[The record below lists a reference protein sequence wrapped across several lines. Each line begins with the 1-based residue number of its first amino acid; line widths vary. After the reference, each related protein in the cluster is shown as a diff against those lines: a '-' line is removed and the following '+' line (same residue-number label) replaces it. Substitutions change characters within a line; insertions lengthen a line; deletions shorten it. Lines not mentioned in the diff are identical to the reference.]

1 MDADNAGPGLSRPA
15 GATTPPCVMLVNA
28 NDPSGAGGL
37 TADIATI
44 VSVGGHA
51 VAVAC
56 GTYVRDTHQ
65 NRDFYSLEAD
75 AVTDQARAVLEDLPI
90 QAIKIGFM
98 GSPGQIAELAS
109 IAADYPDLPVV
120 AYMPDLA
127 WWDKEQIEAYLD
139 AFSELLL
146 PETTVLVGNHSTLSR
161 WLLPDWDRDVPP
173 GPREIAAAAAQAG
186 ALYTLTTGIPLP
198 DQRVSNVLASPA
210 SVIHSQSIELF
221 DATFSG
227 AGETLSAA
235 LVALLAHGYELP
247 QACAEALEYLD
258 QCLEA
263 GFRPGMGHVIPDRMF
278 WAEPEELDAAPEETS
293 IGSAVVIAANQDSG
307 EPLECLVLPTVPPAN
322 HDT

>member
-1 MDADNAGPGLSRPA
+1 MDSDITGTDAIQSALCA
-15 GATTPPCVMLVNA
+15 TPPCVMLVNA

-44 VSVGGHA
+44 LSVGGHP
-51 VAVAC
+51 VAVTC

-65 NRDFYSLEAD
+65 NRDFYPLEQE
-75 AVTDQARAVLEDLPI
+75 AVTDQARAALEDLPV
-90 QAIKIGFM
+90 QAIKIGFA
-98 GSPGQIAELAS
+98 GSPGQVAELAV
-109 IAADYPDLPVV
+109 IAADYPDLPLV

-127 WWDKEQIEAYLD
+127 WWDSEQIEAYLD

-161 WLLPDWDRDVPP
+161 WLLPDWERESPP
-173 GPREIAAAAAQAG
+173 GPRDIAAAAAEAG
-186 ALYTLTTGIPLP
+186 ALFTLVTGIALP
-198 DQRVSNVLASPA
+198 DQRVNNVLASPT
-210 SVIHSQSIELF
+210 SVLHNQSMELF

-235 LVALLAHGYELP
+235 LAALLAHGYELP
-247 QACAEALEYLD
+247 KACAEALDYLD

-278 WAEPEELDAAPEETS
+278 WAEPDGSEAAEGVES
-293 IGSAVVIAANQDSG
+293 SSATLASAAQQDSA
-307 EPLECLVLPTVPPAN
+307 ETLECLLPPTAPPA
-322 HDT
+322 HP